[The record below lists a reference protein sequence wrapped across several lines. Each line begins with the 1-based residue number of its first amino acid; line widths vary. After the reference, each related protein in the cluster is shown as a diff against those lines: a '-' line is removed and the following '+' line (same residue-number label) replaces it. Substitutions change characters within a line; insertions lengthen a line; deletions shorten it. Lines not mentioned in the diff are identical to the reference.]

1 MVAYMKYK
9 GIDLTG
15 YAKEKSELI
24 DKVNTGVLYFY
35 VFVAV
40 WIIVAVLL
48 EAITPQ
54 EVVKTW
60 IRGIKYCLDLQQ

>member
-1 MVAYMKYK
+1 MKYK

-15 YAKEKSELI
+15 YTKEKNELI

-48 EAITPQ
+48 EAITP
-54 EVVKTW
+54 
-60 IRGIKYCLDLQQ
+60 